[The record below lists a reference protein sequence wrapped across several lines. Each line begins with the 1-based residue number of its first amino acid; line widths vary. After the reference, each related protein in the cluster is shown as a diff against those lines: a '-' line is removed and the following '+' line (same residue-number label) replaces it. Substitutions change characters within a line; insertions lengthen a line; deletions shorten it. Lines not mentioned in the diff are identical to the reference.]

1 MTAYRFLS
9 PAEEEMI
16 EAALFYESRSGGLGN
31 DFLDDVQQAVDRLSH
46 YPHSGEQIDSGLK
59 RTLLHRFPF
68 SLIYAVEQTG
78 ICNCGSSALWPRT
91 GILAVARQLIVS

>member
-78 ICNCGSSALWPRT
+78 I
-91 GILAVARQLIVS
+91 VIVQ

>member
-9 PAEEEMI
+9 PAEEEMT
-16 EAALFYESRSGGLGN
+16 EAALFYESRSGGLGS
-31 DFLDDVQQAVDRLSH
+31 DFLDDVQQAVDRLSD
-46 YPHSGEQIDSGLK
+46 YPHSGEPIDSGLK

-78 ICNCGSSALWPRT
+78 IV
-91 GILAVARQLIVS
+91 IVAVAHYGRVPGYWRSRVN

>member
-9 PAEEEMI
+9 PAEEEMT
-16 EAALFYESRSGGLGN
+16 EAALFYETRSGGLGN
-31 DFLDDVQQAVDRLSH
+31 DFLDDVQQAVDRLSD

-68 SLIYAVEQTG
+68 SPIYALE
-78 ICNCGSSALWPRT
+78 RT
-91 GILAVARQLIVS
+91 GIVIVAVAHHGRAPGYWRSRIN

>member
-9 PAEEEMI
+9 PAEEEMT
-16 EAALFYESRSGGLGN
+16 EAALFYESRSGGLGS
-31 DFLDDVQQAVDRLSH
+31 DFLDDVQQAVDRLSD
-46 YPHSGEQIDSGLK
+46 YPHSGEPIDSGLK

-78 ICNCGSSALWPRT
+78 IV
-91 GILAVARQLIVS
+91 IVAVAHHGRAPGYWRSRVN